1 MRLEINLTN
10 IALDY
15 PPGGIPISRH
25 GIRLDQDPMVV
36 PKGVAAPLVVFDH
49 DLRFEACLRKSNS
62 KTARARKKL
71 DGFPFQG
78 LHCPHVAH
86 LFCFGVSLS

>member
-1 MRLEINLTN
+1 MRLETNLTN

-62 KTARARKKL
+62 RPPAPAKSSMDFHFKVCTARMLPICSASVFL
-71 DGFPFQG
+71 
-78 LHCPHVAH
+78 
-86 LFCFGVSLS
+86 